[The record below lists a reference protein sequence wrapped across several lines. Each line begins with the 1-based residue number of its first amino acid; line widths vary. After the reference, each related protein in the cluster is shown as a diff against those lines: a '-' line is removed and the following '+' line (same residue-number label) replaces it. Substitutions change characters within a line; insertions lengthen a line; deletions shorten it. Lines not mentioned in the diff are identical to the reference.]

1 MNKEQEFNRQ
11 FKERDN
17 TGEHR
22 NGRLAQ
28 QKNNADGHDVPNEFT
43 SHQNKDNH

>member
-1 MNKEQEFNRQ
+1 MNKEQEFTHQ
-11 FKERDN
+11 FKSREN

-28 QKNNADGHDVPNEFT
+28 QKNNQSGNQNVPNEYV
-43 SHQNKDNH
+43 SNKEEH

>member
-1 MNKEQEFNRQ
+1 MNKEKELKRQ
-11 FKERDN
+11 FKTREN

-28 QKNNADGHDVPNEFT
+28 QKNHSDGHDVPNEYT
-43 SHQNKDNH
+43 SHDDQK

>member
-1 MNKEQEFNRQ
+1 MNKEQEFTHQ

-28 QKNNADGHDVPNEFT
+28 QKNYADGNDVPNEYT
-43 SHQNKDNH
+43 SHQNKNNH

>member
-11 FKERDN
+11 FKAREN

-28 QKNNADGHDVPNEFT
+28 QKNHIDGNRVPNEFT
-43 SHQNKDNH
+43 SDHQNKDR